1 MASAHV
7 ESKDRSNFTT
17 IDIAR
22 DIWQGLN
29 LPADALECLNLTGEG
44 NGLPSSFK
52 VGALAQ
58 TTIALSALSAAL
70 VHSYRTKSIIPRITV
85 PLRHAVTEFRSE
97 RYWLLNGNPNPYSFS
112 AVGGVHRTQD
122 GYVRIHD
129 GFPHHRDGAFR
140 LLGLNTDAS
149 KQDVAAAAL
158 KWKALDL
165 ESRGIEKGLVI
176 AALRSF
182 EEWDKSPQAPFV
194 ASFPISVKRLHSKTV
209 PGVSP
214 NGSLFQIQRLNVPP
228 TKCLQGL
235 RVLDLSRVIAAPLA
249 GKTLAAHGADVLWVT
264 SPKLPDI
271 PEVDIDIGR
280 GKRTIQLDL
289 HIKEDRETLMDLA
302 QEADVFL
309 QGYRPG
315 ALEALGFGPEQIA
328 AVNPSIIYANL
339 SAYGSEGPWSQ
350 RRGFD
355 SIVQTGSGL
364 NVAEAE
370 HYGQGN
376 IAQRSLPCQ
385 ALDHGSG
392 YLLATGISTALYKR
406 SIEGGAWIVDV
417 SLAGTM
423 AYLRSLGQWPG
434 NAGFD
439 CEDIRRPEVIPYL
452 ETKNSGFGELKAVS
466 HSAHLDAME
475 VGWDIMPKKL
485 GSDKPQWL

>member
-1 MASAHV
+1 MVSESA
-7 ESKDRSNFTT
+7 ETKDRTEFTA

-22 DIWQGLN
+22 DIWLGLG
-29 LPADALECLNLTGEG
+29 LPADALEQLVLTGEG
-44 NGLPSSFK
+44 NGIPSSFNI
-52 VGALAQ
+52 GALAQ
-58 TTIALSALSAAL
+58 STIALSALSAAV
-70 VHSYRTKSIIPRITV
+70 VHSFRTKLAVPRITV

-97 RYWLLNGNPNPYSFS
+97 RYWLLDGKPNPYAFS
-112 AVGGVHRTQD
+112 VVGGVHRAQD

-129 GFPHHRDGAFR
+129 AFPHHRDGALR
-140 LLGLNTDAS
+140 LLGLDEHAS
-149 KQDVAAAAL
+149 KQDVAAAVL
-158 KWKALDL
+158 KWKALEL
-165 ESRGIEKGLVI
+165 ENKGIGTGLVI

-182 EEWDKSPQAPFV
+182 EEWDRSPQAPFT
-194 ASFPISVKRLHSKTV
+194 AKFPVSTKRLNSKTGSE
-209 PGVSP
+209 PSP
-214 NGSLFQIQRLNVPP
+214 KTTSFQSRSFTILP

-264 SPKLPDI
+264 SPNLPDL
-271 PEVDIDIGR
+271 PEVDIDMGR

-289 HIKEDRETLMDLA
+289 HLAEDRKVLLNLA
-302 QEADVFL
+302 READVFL

-355 SIVQTGSGL
+355 SIVQTCSGL

-370 HYGQGN
+370 HYGQEN
-376 IAQRSLPCQ
+376 IAQRPLPCQ

-392 YLLATGISTALYKR
+392 YLLATGINAALYKR
-406 SIEGGAWIVDV
+406 SIEEGAWIVDV

-434 NAGFD
+434 RTGF
-439 CEDIRRPEVIPYL
+439 EYEEIGRSEAMTYL
-452 ETKNSGFGELKAVS
+452 EQKTSGFGEFQAVS
-466 HSAHLDAME
+466 HSAHIDGMQ
-475 VGWDIMPKKL
+475 VGWDVMPKRL